1 MKFISLF
8 LCTVLILVGC
18 SDVVSSETSD
28 PLCKRIRADLREVS
42 KDLVY
47 MSEHDSTWEWWANFA
62 YQESVLPQPDRFAA
76 MMGNRGKSVK
86 VRDFDEYFKWSST
99 GSPYAPRYRDLIK
112 TFKENYSNLIV
123 YKVYKT
129 ESRIDVYVIGI
140 RSDGKC
146 GISGLKTT
154 TVET

>member
-18 SDVVSSETSD
+18 GDVVSSETSD
-28 PLCKRIRADLREVS
+28 PLCKKIRADLREVS

-47 MSEHDSTWEWWANFA
+47 ISEDNNTWEWWANFA

-76 MMGNRGKSVK
+76 MMGSRGKSVE

-99 GSPYAPRYRDLIK
+99 GGPYAPRYRDFIK
-112 TFKENYSNLIV
+112 VFKESYSNLIV

-129 ESRIDVYVIGI
+129 DSTIDVYVVGI
-140 RSDGKC
+140 KNDGRC
-146 GISGLKTT
+146 GISGLKTISI
-154 TVET
+154 ET